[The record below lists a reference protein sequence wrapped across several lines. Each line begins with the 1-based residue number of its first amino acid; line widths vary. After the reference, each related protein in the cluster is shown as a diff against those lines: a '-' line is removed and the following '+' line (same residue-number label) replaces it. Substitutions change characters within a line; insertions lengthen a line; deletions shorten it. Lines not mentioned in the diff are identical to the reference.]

1 MRPDTHVTS
10 TRVPPVKRTRRTL
23 RIAALLTAALLL
35 LAAAGAWLMLRA
47 SLPTLDGHATLPG
60 AELRVTIE
68 RDAAGVTTIRARD
81 RLDLARGLGYA
92 HGQDRFFQMDLMR
105 RAAAGELA
113 ALAGPNVLSM
123 DREARV
129 HRFRSVARAVVA
141 AAPASDRALL
151 EAYASGVNA
160 GLASLRVKPFEYW
173 ILGATPKPWSAEDT
187 ILCSHAMYLQLQDS
201 TGHGQLQR
209 GLLRATLPEAAWRFL
224 EAGAPEWDAAIDGS
238 VQAEP
243 RLPGADEY
251 DLRRLKGLPT
261 ELPTDAERGV
271 EFGSNNW
278 AVGGA
283 LTAHGAGLIAN
294 DMHLNFQVPIIWY
307 RARLVLESA
316 REGLDVA
323 GVSLPG
329 APVIIAG
336 SNRSIAWGFTNS
348 YGDFST
354 VVRLVPAPGDA
365 SAYATAQGARPY
377 AYVDETIEVKGAP
390 AEHLKV
396 AMTEWGPVIG
406 EDWEGKPY
414 ALQWTAQDPAATNFN
429 LIALERVRSA
439 EEALRA
445 APQFG
450 MPGQNL
456 MVADRD
462 GHIGWTI
469 AGRLPRHARPG
480 PRVPELSTDPSVG
493 FDGWLNASEQ
503 PRVIDPPGGLLWSA
517 NARVVGGSDA
527 VLIGDDGMDR
537 GARAGQI
544 HADLAQAPRPLT
556 PASSLAVQLDD
567 RALFLERWR
576 ALLRDLLEREHA
588 QGHDEHEAARAVLA
602 SWSGH
607 AAPEDAA
614 YRLVQQFRLEAQLR
628 AFYMLVAPARQKA
641 PSFRFEIPSSFEG
654 PVWRLLHE
662 RPPHLLSASYADW
675 DALLLDS
682 LRAAE
687 RLPVGCRTLAA
698 CTWGDVNAVHI
709 AHPLSAALPLASRFL
724 DMPTVRVPGARH
736 DMPRIQGPDY
746 GASERFSVSPGRE
759 DEGYFHMPGA
769 QSGHP
774 LSPFYRAGFEN
785 WQYGRPSPFMPGPA
799 AHTLVLAGSATSA
812 PAPAQAP

>member
-1 MRPDTHVTS
+1 MPTDTQVS
-10 TRVPPVKRTRRTL
+10 ARFSAAERRRRAL
-23 RIAALLTAALLL
+23 RIAALLVTALLM
-35 LAAAGAWLMLRA
+35 LAAAGGWLALRA
-47 SLPTLDGHATLPG
+47 SLPVIDGHAALPG
-60 AELRVTIE
+60 AEFRVTIL
-68 RDAAGVTTIRARD
+68 RDAAGVTTIRAHSRM
-81 RLDLARGLGYA
+81 DLARGLGFA

-113 ALAGPNVLSM
+113 ALAGPNLLAM
-123 DREARV
+123 DRDARV

-141 AAPASDRALL
+141 AAPAPDRALL
-151 EAYASGVNA
+151 EAYAAGVNA
-160 GLASLRVKPFEYW
+160 GLASLRGKPFEYW
-173 ILGATPKPWSAEDT
+173 VLGSSPQPWSAEDT
-187 ILCSHAMYLQLQDS
+187 ILCAHAMYLQLQDS

-224 EAGAPEWDAAIDGS
+224 EAGAPEWDSAIDGS
-238 VQAEP
+238 VQPEP
-243 RLPGADEY
+243 RLPSADEY
-251 DLRRLKGLPT
+251 DLRSFKNLPTGLPQGT
-261 ELPTDAERGV
+261 ESGP

-307 RARLVLESA
+307 RARLVLESV

-329 APVIIAG
+329 APVIVAG

-354 VVRLVPAPGDA
+354 VVRLVPAPDDP
-365 SAYATAQGARPY
+365 SAYETAQGARPY
-377 AYVDETIEVKGAP
+377 AYVDEAIEVKGAP
-390 AEHLKV
+390 TVHLKV
-396 AMTEWGPVIG
+396 AMTQWGPVLG

-429 LIALERVRSA
+429 LIALEHVRTV

-445 APQFG
+445 APEFG

-469 AGRLPRHARPG
+469 AGRLPRHAAPG
-480 PRVPELSTDPSVG
+480 PRVPQLSTDASVG
-493 FDGWLNASEQ
+493 FDGWLPASEQ
-503 PRVIDPPGGLLWSA
+503 PRLADPAGGLLWSA
-517 NARVVGGSDA
+517 NARVVGGPA
-527 VLIGDDGMDR
+527 AALIGDDGMDR

-544 HADLAQAPRPLT
+544 HADLQQAPRPFV
-556 PASSLAVQLDD
+556 PAASLAVQLDD
-567 RALFLERWR
+567 RALFMERWR
-576 ALLRDLLEREHA
+576 ELLGQVIERA
-588 QGHDEHEAARAVLA
+588 QTRGNHEHEAARAVLA
-602 SWSGH
+602 TWSGR

-614 YRLVQQFRLEAQLR
+614 YRLVQQFRLEAQMR

-641 PSFRFEIPSSFEG
+641 KNFRFEIPSSFEG
-654 PVWRLLHE
+654 PAWRLIRQ
-662 RPPHLLSASYADW
+662 RPPHLLASAYADW
-675 DALLLDS
+675 DELLLES

-687 RLPVGCRTLAA
+687 RLPAGCSALAA
-698 CTWGDVNAVHI
+698 CTWGEVNAVRI
-709 AHPLSAALPLASRFL
+709 RHPLSAALPLLSRWL
-724 DMPTVRVPGARH
+724 DMPTVRVPGGRH

-774 LSPFYRAGFEN
+774 LSPFYRAGFED
-785 WQYGRPSPFMPGPA
+785 WRYGRPSPFLPGPA
-799 AHTLVLAGSATSA
+799 LHSLILAGTATSA
-812 PAPAQAP
+812 QGR